1 MRARPGLRFNLLLV
15 LRDRIT
21 PNERVAL
28 GLHHWAAGRRKD
40 ETSGRRG
47 GPAARPLCDATKSP
61 AVWSVRRGPQVEVTA
76 VAGLSYQIR
85 GLVWRP
91 GEGRR

>member
-1 MRARPGLRFNLLLV
+1 MRACPGLRFNLLLV
-15 LRDRIT
+15 LRDWIT

-28 GLHHWAAGRRKD
+28 RLHHRAAGRRKD

-47 GPAARPLCDATKSP
+47 GP
-61 AVWSVRRGPQVEVTA
+61 VWSVRRGPQVEVTA

-91 GEGRR
+91 GEGRG